1 MTGKEALKQAMEL
14 MLVPA
19 ESLLDYT
26 AFALPIL
33 NGLLPELYSVN
44 ELACRAMDM
53 EEGEIPTL
61 RFVGDLQ
68 EEIPLLP
75 QVAVLLP
82 VGICVHLAAEDDDQR
97 KSYFEDMYE
106 RQKKMVSLTAAE
118 PVKDVYC

>member
-44 ELACRAMDM
+44 ELACRGMDM
-53 EEGEIPTL
+53 AEGEIPTL

-68 EEIPLLP
+68 EEIPLLS